1 MPFSSTIDTLKN
13 NVKKTVLISSSNF
26 SQSLQPPLA
35 IDIKEATEKLN
46 PEDYK
51 LKAQAMGVLL
61 EGEFPSAFENRVKPV
76 KLDQRKENGSSEMM
90 VFSSGTVAENQLENG
105 EPLELGFDKW
115 TRNFYFNKTFLR
127 QTVHYLMGNK
137 ELIDVKNKTV
147 ELPRLNIEKINNI
160 SPSIKIFLLLTPLLL
175 LLFFGGLMHWFRTR
189 KFGQ

>member
-1 MPFSSTIDTLKN
+1 
-13 NVKKTVLISSSNF
+13 
-26 SQSLQPPLA
+26 
-35 IDIKEATEKLN
+35 
-46 PEDYK
+46 
-51 LKAQAMGVLL
+51 
-61 EGEFPSAFENRVKPV
+61 
-76 KLDQRKENGSSEMM
+76 M

-115 TRNFYFNKTFLR
+115 TRNFYFNKTFLQ
-127 QTVHYLMGNK
+127 QTIHYLMGKK